1 MASIHKDPR
10 GKSPFFYCAF
20 THADGSRVLK
30 STKKINRTDANE
42 IARGWQRA
50 VDLARRENLTEAK
63 VHSLKLEIYERAN
76 VTLPKHQLLV
86 AQVIGEIYERANGER
101 INFATIEDYLNKW
114 IDSRK
119 LTTAPSTV
127 LRYDHI
133 VKGFLSHLGAKA
145 KRSLGSVTSRDIS
158 AFRDLQLK
166 KGKSNKTANL
176 AIVTLSI
183 AFNQARK
190 EGLIL
195 ANPVEAVERLPENP
209 VVKETFTREQV
220 TDLLR
225 VADAEWKGMILIG
238 ACHGLRI
245 GDAASLTW
253 DNVDMVRRS
262 LKFYADKDREGK
274 RRKREVPLHRDV
286 EAFLLSLP
294 LKNNKPDSPLFPTLI
309 GKETSPLCELFAD
322 IMKQAGIQREAWAD
336 QVKPGGRR
344 VYTLGFH
351 SFRHT
356 SVSEMEECGVSKERR
371 MALVGHTSDVHARYT
386 HFELETLRQEVERVP
401 SFVAPEPAQ

>member
-1 MASIHKDPR
+1 MTLMASIHKDPR

-63 VHSLKLEIYERAN
+63 VHALKLEICERAN
-76 VTLPKHQLLV
+76 VVLPKHQSLV
-86 AQVIGEIYERANGER
+86 AQVIGEIYERANGEP
-101 INFATIEDYLNKW
+101 INFATVGEYLNGW

-133 VKGFLSHLGAKA
+133 VKGFLGHLGAKA
-145 KRSLGSVTSRDIS
+145 KRSLGSVTSRDIT

-176 AIVTLSI
+176 AVVTLSI

-195 ANPVEAVERLPENP
+195 ANPVEAVERLPENS

-225 VADAEWKGMILIG
+225 V
-238 ACHGLRI
+238 
-245 GDAASLTW
+245 
-253 DNVDMVRRS
+253 
-262 LKFYADKDREGK
+262 
-274 RRKREVPLHRDV
+274 
-286 EAFLLSLP
+286 
-294 LKNNKPDSPLFPTLI
+294 
-309 GKETSPLCELFAD
+309 
-322 IMKQAGIQREAWAD
+322 
-336 QVKPGGRR
+336 
-344 VYTLGFH
+344 
-351 SFRHT
+351 
-356 SVSEMEECGVSKERR
+356 
-371 MALVGHTSDVHARYT
+371 
-386 HFELETLRQEVERVP
+386 
-401 SFVAPEPAQ
+401 